1 MRTLTSLPFPIEETE
16 HLWIPLSDGTR
27 LAARLWKPVDAEA
40 QPVPG
45 IVEMI
50 PYRKRDLT
58 AVRDSIHHPYM
69 AGHGYACLR
78 VDLRGCGD
86 SEAF

>member
-1 MRTLTSLPFPIEETE
+1 MQTLQTFPHSIDETE

-27 LAARLWKPVDAEA
+27 LAARLWKPVDADEH
-40 QPVPG
+40 PVPG

-69 AGHGYACLR
+69 AGHGYACL
-78 VDLRGCGD
+78 
-86 SEAF
+86 